1 MVPLWNKCTG
11 HSGLHL
17 VLIVPVYC
25 SSQDNVNDIG
35 CSRLFQGP
43 LTPLL
48 ALNLVRPRSIPAFE
62 HTPSPGFACFLLY
75 HCHETTLARG
85 LLTSTI
91 LGYCHHSLLHV
102 PGTPQPQWCPTFLV
116 SGISFITSRQ
126 IDGGEMETVT
136 DFTFLGSKITADSD
150 WNQEIKRCLLLGR
163 KAMTNL
169 DSVLKCRDITLLTK
183 VRRVRAVVF
192 PVVRYGCESWTT
204 KKAESQRIDAFEL
217 WCWSRLLRDPWTA
230 RRSNQS
236 VLKEINPEY
245 WLEGLML
252 KLKLLHVGHLIQRAD
267 SLEKTLMLGKIE
279 SRRRRGQ

>member
-11 HSGLHL
+11 HPGLHL

-35 CSRLFQGP
+35 CSRFFQGP

-48 ALNLVRPRSIPAFE
+48 ALNLVRPWSIPAFE

-102 PGTPQPQWCPTFLV
+102 PGTPQPQWSPTFLV

-136 DFTFLGSKITADSD
+136 DFTFLGSKITAVT
-150 WNQEIKRCLLLGR
+150 ETMK
-163 KAMTNL
+163 
-169 DSVLKCRDITLLTK
+169 LK
-183 VRRVRAVVF
+183 
-192 PVVRYGCESWTT
+192 
-204 KKAESQRIDAFEL
+204 DA
-217 WCWSRLLRDPWTA
+217 CS
-230 RRSNQS
+230 
-236 VLKEINPEY
+236 
-245 WLEGLML
+245 LEG
-252 KLKLLHVGHLIQRAD
+252 KLWQA
-267 SLEKTLMLGKIE
+267 
-279 SRRRRGQ
+279 